1 VNRNRRDRRI
11 RSDHVFQRAPRALP
25 LPSPRKRFGQ
35 HFLEAAWVERLV
47 AAIDPRPDD
56 DFLEIGSGR
65 GALTRPLAA
74 RARSVVAYEID
85 RDLAREL
92 RATALSNVTVVEGDF
107 LTADVQQLAASSQQP
122 TTSDQQPATSSQQP
136 VRVAGNLPYN
146 VASPILFK
154 LVDLCRGG
162 LPLRDATV
170 MLQREVADRLIAEPG
185 GKEYGVLTIL
195 IRHAATVERA
205 FNLPAGAFRPAPKV
219 LSSVVRLRFHDPDP
233 PVADEQAFAD
243 LVQSVFTRRRKTLAN
258 ALLAYRRTAALD
270 PATALARAGI
280 DGRRRPET
288 LDLAELARLS
298 DVFSSV

>member
-1 VNRNRRDRRI
+1 MI
-11 RSDHVFQRAPRALP
+11 RA
-25 LPSPRKRFGQ
+25 RKRFGQ
-35 HFLEAAWVERLV
+35 HFLEPAWVAKLV
-47 AAIDPRPDD
+47 AAIDPHPDES
-56 DFLEIGSGR
+56 FLEIGPGR

-92 RATALSNVTVVEGDF
+92 KETAPANVIVIEGDF
-107 LTADVQQLAASSQQP
+107 LTVDVQQLAIRN
-122 TTSDQQPATSSQQP
+122 QQP
-136 VRVAGNLPYN
+136 VVRVAANLPYN

-154 LVDLCRGG
+154 LVDLYRGG

-170 MLQREVADRLIAEPG
+170 MLQREVADRLVAEPG

-195 IRHAATVERA
+195 IRRAARVERL
-205 FNLPAGAFRPAPKV
+205 FNLPAGAFRPPPKV
-219 LSSVVRLRFHDPDP
+219 VSSVVRLRFHAPDP
-233 PVADEQAFAD
+233 PVADERGFAA

-258 ALLAYRRTAALD
+258 ALLAYGRTAALD
-270 PATALARAGI
+270 PAIALERAGI